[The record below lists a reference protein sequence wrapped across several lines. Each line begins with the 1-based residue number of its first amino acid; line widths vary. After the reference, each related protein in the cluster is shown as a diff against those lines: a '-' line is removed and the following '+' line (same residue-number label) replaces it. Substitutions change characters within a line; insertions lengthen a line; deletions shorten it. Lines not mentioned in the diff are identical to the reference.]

1 MKNKSLTSK
10 DRLHYLDNLKC
21 LLIFLVVLTHFLL
34 ERTQVE
40 INTFVKLIYCFH
52 MPVFVFVS
60 GFFSKSENS
69 SSHTKLIK
77 LLIIYVLSNAAFTI
91 MMGITGTLQ
100 LVTPFFMTWYLIA
113 LVVWRIMAK
122 HLAKI
127 KGILP
132 ITIAIAILCGF
143 FPDVTNVLAI
153 SRIIS
158 FLPFFMAGYLVTNE
172 QLEKF
177 RKIKVL
183 DKIFITIVAVLT
195 IVVLAIFFCTTTS
208 FTLEAL
214 TMDPYE
220 TLFDAGIRTLIMLFA
235 AVIVI
240 MCVLFSID
248 KPLPIITK
256 CGKNSLTIYV
266 FHRIFTLAFNSMLL
280 TANPLVVFIVATICT
295 ILIML
300 LFGSDTVHT
309 KFNEFIDAAYD
320 ILFDKTK
327 TTKLSLRITAVATT
341 IILVG
346 LQFVTPFIGSNKFLQ
361 NSNSEIMYNR
371 ITKEQ
376 QEKFDNAYT
385 ITFSGDLILLE
396 DQVKR
401 AYDGTNYNFDNMFT
415 YTKDILS
422 QADLTIGVFEGP
434 MAGEDKGYSNGNY
447 DDGKALA
454 LNYPDSFAS
463 TIKNVGYDLVST
475 ANNHLLDKG
484 VDGMERTIDILDQVG
499 LDHIG
504 SYKNATDKQANNIY
518 VLESDGLK
526 FCVLAY
532 TYGVNGY
539 DTNALLQDYSY
550 ATSIIASPG
559 SFEFDK
565 TKRAVEEDFEK
576 AKALNPD
583 FIIVMPHWG
592 EQFITSP
599 DLMEKTWE
607 NIFIENGADIILGD
621 HTHSVQP
628 TKIVEHNNKNVFVAY
643 CPGNYTNLYQENDGD
658 ACVLTHTYIDKTTKT
673 IIGGAITPMWGYAQ
687 ANGNYAAIPIE
698 IVLNDESVHD
708 KLTLLDIARAKEVH
722 SLITTIQFGKALNL
736 DLLTTHY
743 YFDNTG
749 LLTKMAPT
757 LDVVDELKTGVLYN
771 EMKNHSSICFIGDSI
786 TAGSLNGGYGWYEPL
801 LSYTSATVTRVAYG
815 GATVKT
821 IIDSK
826 NKIPSASLYI
836 IAIGTN
842 DVRYRNNTTC
852 AMTSQDYVTKI
863 NELTNIIL
871 AKNNNAKFVYIAPFI
886 SLENDTNTMLTHQE
900 KIALIQEYS
909 AKLKT
914 YADNNNHIF
923 IDINTALSDV
933 FSKYIVSNYM
943 LDAIHPNSSEGIK
956 LYAKLALEY

>member
-1 MKNKSLTSK
+1 MENKSLTSNH
-10 DRLHYLDNLKC
+10 RIHYLDNLKC

-34 ERTQVE
+34 ERTQIE
-40 INTFVKLIYCFH
+40 LSTFVKLIYCFH

-69 SSHTKLIK
+69 TSHIKLIK

-91 MMGITGTLQ
+91 MMGITDTLQ

-132 ITIAIAILCGF
+132 ISIAIAILCGF

-153 SRIIS
+153 SRIIC

-235 AVIVI
+235 AVFII

-871 AKNNNAKFVYIAPFI
+871 AKNNNAKFIYIAPFI